1 MFRAMRNGVP
11 APFGGEPHGPRRGI
25 VRQVH
30 RLGAYLCAHDRLYRV
45 TLQRAERRIAR
56 NHEAFREW
64 AACIVLGFAAQAV
77 AIGGGVWYFWAA
89 EQEYQ
94 RIVQQRQQQE
104 QRQRELDRQSYF
116 VRIETDNIVY
126 GEWP

>member
-11 APFGGEPHGPRRGI
+11 ASFGGEPHNPRRGI

-64 AACIVLGFAAQAV
+64 AACIILGFAAQAV

-116 VRIETDNIVY
+116 VRVVPDIAEH
-126 GEWP
+126 GEF